1 MRGPR
6 ATTIEQPLLAA
17 AGEELA
23 RKARPATQSQ
33 HSQSTQ
39 SYTHIHESIAR
50 GAFQSLLPS
59 LGCLLDDHEQEETD
73 SVFKEAISCTLHTLG
88 P

>member
-23 RKARPATQSQ
+23 RKARPATQDQ
-33 HSQSTQ
+33 HSQNTQ
-39 SYTHIHESIAR
+39 SYTHESVAR
-50 GAFQSLLPS
+50 GAFQPLLPS
-59 LGCLLDDHEQEETD
+59 LGCLLDDHEQEGLT
-73 SVFKEAISCTLHTLG
+73 VFKEAVSCTLHTLG